1 VVLVERGPRL
11 GSGLREGLREDD
23 RLGNRRL
30 QLGNAGRDVA
40 ISHVDFMCLCTCMV
54 KDEKA
59 EVKKLFFLT
68 VKWSILLKGT

>member
-1 VVLVERGPRL
+1 
-11 GSGLREGLREDD
+11 
-23 RLGNRRL
+23 LGNRRL